1 MTLLKHNIGD
11 HWGIIGNHW
20 GPRVVN
26 CCNTLCWIRENRKD
40 GKAKG
45 RSPNEKFFEVVA
57 RNDCTLE
64 L

>member
-26 CCNTLCWIRENRKD
+26 TLCWIRENRKD
-40 GKAKG
+40 GKESKGPIDEWEILRSCRAKWLHT
-45 RSPNEKFFEVVA
+45 RVI
-57 RNDCTLE
+57 
-64 L
+64 